1 MFDSP
6 FHYTFFQAIGVTMS
20 DMSQMKNPHHSIK
33 AIVFDLDGVY
43 FNKGKAEFLSSLA
56 HYGVKEAN
64 AKSVF
69 LTSQHMADYKLGKI
83 DDNEFWT
90 WAESQWN
97 TGLSNHE
104 LIELMLDGYV
114 IDERVAQLATRVQHA
129 GYKTLI
135 CSNNFPARINGLERK
150 FGFLQQSDTAV
161 FSYQV
166 HAAKPSTEIFAELLR
181 RSGRQPQEI
190 VYADDKPTALTGAK
204 DLGINTLVYT
214 DFDTYRDDLQEL
226 GIIL

>member
-1 MFDSP
+1 
-6 FHYTFFQAIGVTMS
+6 
-20 DMSQMKNPHHSIK
+20 MKNSHHSIK

-43 FNKGKAEFLSSLA
+43 FNKGKSEFLSSLTR
-56 HYGVKEAN
+56 YGVEEAS

-97 TGLSNHE
+97 TGLSSHE
-104 LIELMLDGYV
+104 LIELMLDGYA
-114 IDERVAQLATRVQHA
+114 IDERVMQLVQTVRRK

-135 CSNNFPARINGLERK
+135 CSNNFPARIQGLKRK
-150 FGFLQQSDTAV
+150 FGFLQQFDTAV

-181 RSGRQPQEI
+181 RSGCQPQEI
-190 VYADDKPTALTGAK
+190 VYADDKSTALTCAK
-204 DLGINTLVYT
+204 DLGINTLVYI
-214 DFDTYRDDLQEL
+214 DFEKYCNDLQAM
-226 GIIL
+226 GVVVS

>member
-1 MFDSP
+1 
-6 FHYTFFQAIGVTMS
+6 
-20 DMSQMKNPHHSIK
+20 MSQMKNSHHSIK

-43 FNKGKAEFLSSLA
+43 FNKGKSEFLSSLTR
-56 HYGVKEAN
+56 YGVEEAS

-97 TGLSNHE
+97 TGLSSHE
-104 LIELMLDGYV
+104 LIELMLDGYA
-114 IDERVAQLATRVQHA
+114 IDERVMQLVQTVRRK

-135 CSNNFPARINGLERK
+135 CSNNFPARIQGLKRK
-150 FGFLQQSDTAV
+150 FGFLQQFDTAV

-181 RSGRQPQEI
+181 RSGCQPQEI
-190 VYADDKPTALTGAK
+190 VYADDKSTALTGAK
-204 DLGINTLVYT
+204 DLGINTLVYI
-214 DFDTYRDDLQEL
+214 DFEKYCNDLQAM
-226 GIIL
+226 GVVVS

>member
-1 MFDSP
+1 
-6 FHYTFFQAIGVTMS
+6 
-20 DMSQMKNPHHSIK
+20 MSQMKNSHHSIK

-43 FNKGKAEFLSSLA
+43 FNKGKSEFLSSLTR
-56 HYGVKEAN
+56 YGVEEAS

-97 TGLSNHE
+97 TGLSSHE
-104 LIELMLDGYV
+104 LIELMLDGYA
-114 IDERVAQLATRVQHA
+114 IDERVMQLVQTVRRK

-135 CSNNFPARINGLERK
+135 CSNNFPARIQGLKRK
-150 FGFLQQSDTAV
+150 FGFLQQFDTAV

-181 RSGRQPQEI
+181 RSGCQPQEI
-190 VYADDKPTALTGAK
+190 VYADDKSTALTCAK
-204 DLGINTLVYT
+204 DLGINTLVYI
-214 DFDTYRDDLQEL
+214 DFEKYCNDLQAM
-226 GIIL
+226 GVVVS

>member
-1 MFDSP
+1 
-6 FHYTFFQAIGVTMS
+6 
-20 DMSQMKNPHHSIK
+20 
-33 AIVFDLDGVY
+33 
-43 FNKGKAEFLSSLA
+43 
-56 HYGVKEAN
+56 
-64 AKSVF
+64 
-69 LTSQHMADYKLGKI
+69 MADYKLGKI

-150 FGFLQQSDTAV
+150 FGFLQQFDTAV

-181 RSGRQPQEI
+181 RSGCQPQEI

-204 DLGINTLVYT
+204 DLGINTLVYI
-214 DFDTYRDDLQEL
+214 DFEKYCNDLQVM
-226 GIIL
+226 GVVVS

>member
-1 MFDSP
+1 
-6 FHYTFFQAIGVTMS
+6 
-20 DMSQMKNPHHSIK
+20 MSQTKNPHRSIK

-43 FNKGKAEFLSSLA
+43 FNKGKAEFLSSLTR
-56 HYGVKEAN
+56 YGVEEAS

-69 LTSQHMADYKLGKI
+69 LTSQQMADYKLGKI
-83 DDNEFWT
+83 NDDEFWA

-104 LIELMLDGYV
+104 LIELMLDGYA
-114 IDERVAQLATRVQHA
+114 IDERVMQLVKTVRRK

-135 CSNNFPARINGLERK
+135 CSNNFPARIQGLERR
-150 FGFLQQSDTAV
+150 FGFLQQFDTAV

-181 RSGRQPQEI
+181 RSGCQPQEI

-214 DFDTYRDDLQEL
+214 DFEKYCNDLQAI
-226 GIIL
+226 GVVVS

>member
-1 MFDSP
+1 
-6 FHYTFFQAIGVTMS
+6 
-20 DMSQMKNPHHSIK
+20 MSQTKNPHHSIK

-43 FNKGKAEFLSSLA
+43 FSKGKAEFLSSLTR
-56 HYGVKEAN
+56 YGVEEAS

-97 TGLSNHE
+97 TGLSSHE
-104 LIELMLDGYV
+104 LIELMLDGYA
-114 IDERVAQLATRVQHA
+114 IDERVMQLVQTVRCK

-135 CSNNFPARINGLERK
+135 CSNNFPARIQGLERK
-150 FGFLQQSDTAV
+150 FGFLQQFDTAV

-190 VYADDKPTALTGAK
+190 VYTDDKPTALTGAK

-214 DFDTYRDDLQEL
+214 DFEKYCNDLQAI
-226 GIIL
+226 GAVVS

>member
-1 MFDSP
+1 
-6 FHYTFFQAIGVTMS
+6 
-20 DMSQMKNPHHSIK
+20 MSQTKNPHHSIK

-43 FNKGKAEFLSSLA
+43 FSKGKAEFLSSLTR
-56 HYGVKEAN
+56 YGVEEAS

-97 TGLSNHE
+97 TGLSSHE
-104 LIELMLDGYV
+104 LIELMLDGYA
-114 IDERVAQLATRVQHA
+114 IDERVMQLVQTVRCK

-135 CSNNFPARINGLERK
+135 CSNNFPARIQGLERK
-150 FGFLQQSDTAV
+150 FGFLQQFDTAV

-214 DFDTYRDDLQEL
+214 DFEKYCNDLQAI
-226 GIIL
+226 GVVVS

>member
-1 MFDSP
+1 
-6 FHYTFFQAIGVTMS
+6 
-20 DMSQMKNPHHSIK
+20 MSQTKNPHHSIK

-43 FNKGKAEFLSSLA
+43 FNKGKAEFLSSLTR
-56 HYGVKEAN
+56 YGVEEAS

-90 WAESQWN
+90 WAESQWH

-104 LIELMLDGYV
+104 LIELMLDGYA
-114 IDERVAQLATRVQHA
+114 IDERVMQLAKTVRRK

-135 CSNNFPARINGLERK
+135 CSNNFPARIQGLERK
-150 FGFLQQSDTAV
+150 FGFLQQFDTAV

-226 GIIL
+226 GIILWYRDRV

>member
-1 MFDSP
+1 
-6 FHYTFFQAIGVTMS
+6 
-20 DMSQMKNPHHSIK
+20 MSQTKNPHHSIK

-43 FNKGKAEFLSSLA
+43 FNKGKAKFLSSLA

-104 LIELMLDGYV
+104 LIELMLDGYA

-129 GYKTLI
+129 GYNTLI
-135 CSNNFPARINGLERK
+135 CSNNFPARVNGLERK
-150 FGFLQQSDTAV
+150 FGFLQQFDTAV

>member
-1 MFDSP
+1 MLQ
-6 FHYTFFQAIGVTMS
+6 T
-20 DMSQMKNPHHSIK
+20 KNSHHSIK

-43 FNKGKAEFLSSLA
+43 FSKGKAEFLSSLTR
-56 HYGVKEAN
+56 YGVEEAS

-83 DDNEFWT
+83 DDSEFWT

-104 LIELMLDGYV
+104 LIELMLDGYA
-114 IDERVAQLATRVQHA
+114 IDERVMQLVQA
-129 GYKTLI
+129 VRRKGYKTLI
-135 CSNNFPARINGLERK
+135 CSNNFPARIQGLERR
-150 FGFLQQSDTAV
+150 FGFLQQFDTAV

-181 RSGRQPQEI
+181 RSGCQPQEI

-214 DFDTYRDDLQEL
+214 DFEKYCNDLQAI
-226 GIIL
+226 GVVVS

>member
-1 MFDSP
+1 
-6 FHYTFFQAIGVTMS
+6 
-20 DMSQMKNPHHSIK
+20 MKNSHHSIK

-43 FNKGKAEFLSSLA
+43 FNKGKSEFLSSLTR
-56 HYGVKEAN
+56 YGVEEAS

-97 TGLSNHE
+97 TGLSSHE
-104 LIELMLDGYV
+104 LIELMLDGYA
-114 IDERVAQLATRVQHA
+114 IDERVMQLVQTVRRK

-135 CSNNFPARINGLERK
+135 CSNNFPARIQGLKRK
-150 FGFLQQSDTAV
+150 FGFLQQFDTAV

-181 RSGRQPQEI
+181 RSGCQPQEI
-190 VYADDKPTALTGAK
+190 VYADDKSTALTGAK
-204 DLGINTLVYT
+204 DLGINTLVYI
-214 DFDTYRDDLQEL
+214 DFEKYCNDLQAM
-226 GIIL
+226 GVVVS